1 MINGEGNLAAI
12 WIAVGQDEGG
22 QGELGGQSVNK
33 LSGGQVGNPSP
44 SYVTMMKGRRLAT
57 KTLSSGILWN
67 TASFSTIRRKLAR
80 VHKSLISDTS

>member
-22 QGELGGQSVNK
+22 QGELGGHSVNK

-44 SYVTMMKGRRLAT
+44 SYHDERT
-57 KTLSSGILWN
+57 KASNENTLL
-67 TASFSTIRRKLAR
+67 
-80 VHKSLISDTS
+80 